1 MQRIPVATFVGYYD
15 PSDILESYIY
25 PALHGSYG
33 NTFAEDSEDVIR
45 NISCIATIKNEKE
58 EALEYELKGYRST
71 QETMNKFHINVA
83 ERFEPTIFIIKCNG
97 KILATRD
104 ITGPTKDLSFTVN
117 GRPL

>member
-1 MQRIPVATFVGYYD
+1 MEIGR
-15 PSDILESYIY
+15 
-25 PALHGSYG
+25 
-33 NTFAEDSEDVIR
+33 
-45 NISCIATIKNEKE
+45 
-58 EALEYELKGYRST
+58 KGYRKDIGT
-71 QETMNKFHINVA
+71 IETMNKFHINVA